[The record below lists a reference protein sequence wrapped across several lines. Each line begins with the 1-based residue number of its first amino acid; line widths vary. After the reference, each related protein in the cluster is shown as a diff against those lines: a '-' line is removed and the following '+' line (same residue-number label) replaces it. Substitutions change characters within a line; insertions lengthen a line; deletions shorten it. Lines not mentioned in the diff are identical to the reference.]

1 MKITVVAQIQAHP
14 GQSDALFNI
23 LKQLV
28 IDTHTEAGCF
38 EYTLH
43 RSLDNANHFWMYEV
57 WQSQAALETHMAS
70 PHFNAFLAVSAAFVK
85 QVDIHKTCA
94 C

>member
-1 MKITVVAQIQAHP
+1 MKITVFAQIQAHP

-57 WQSQAALETHMAS
+57 LAIPSGAGDTYGKSAL
-70 PHFNAFLAVSAAFVK
+70 
-85 QVDIHKTCA
+85 
-94 C
+94 